1 MDDKKVA
8 ILHSMFLFGTSING
22 MIPSKLFFDRFPI
35 INCFL
40 KESSTIFVLTPPHL
54 VFSRK
59 FNTTTRPSYPVSTAQ
74 FDQKK
79 LPTDTS

>member
-1 MDDKKVA
+1 MVGKKLA
-8 ILHSMFLFGTSING
+8 ILNYVFIWYFHKWYDTFEA
-22 MIPSKLFFDRFPI
+22 FFDRFPI

-59 FNTTTRPSYPVSTAQ
+59 SNTTTPPSYPISTAQ